1 MEGSKEKKYMNE
13 QMTEE
18 INYRRG
24 YDKGWADAQEYLAKK
39 FEKILS
45 KNSNKSHDKGYQ
57 DGANQKDNKPCV
69 CGFWGKSHSNK
80 IVSDWHEDCENGK

>member
-1 MEGSKEKKYMNE
+1 MNE

-18 INYRRG
+18 INYRKG

-45 KNSNKSHDKGYQ
+45 KNSNKSYDMG
-57 DGANQKDNKPCV
+57 D
-69 CGFWGKSHSNK
+69 
-80 IVSDWHEDCENGK
+80 